1 MKTKQGK
8 LRTVLVSLC
17 LAVGISLVAT
27 SCVNITWTKNET
39 FGLGVEVTAAR
50 ANLVIYRGARSALY
64 NVLQCCGPSAVRD
77 VIWAAGKPPV
87 VSACIKSICVSD
99 SVFMDL
105 LHWWMFKGDDRLDD
119 LAKALTQAQQNYA
132 CLAFTFISYG
142 AIVHNW
148 TDKSSNNSFCQI
160 GRTF

>member
-17 LAVGISLVAT
+17 LAVGISLIAS
-27 SCVNITWTKNET
+27 SCVNITWEKNDT

-87 VSACIKSICVSD
+87 VSACIKSLCVSD

-105 LHWWMFKGDDRLDD
+105 LHWYLFKGDDRLND
-119 LAKALTQAQQNYA
+119 LAGAVKDAQKNYD

-142 AIVHNW
+142 VISNNW
-148 TDKSSNNSFCQI
+148 THKSASCQI